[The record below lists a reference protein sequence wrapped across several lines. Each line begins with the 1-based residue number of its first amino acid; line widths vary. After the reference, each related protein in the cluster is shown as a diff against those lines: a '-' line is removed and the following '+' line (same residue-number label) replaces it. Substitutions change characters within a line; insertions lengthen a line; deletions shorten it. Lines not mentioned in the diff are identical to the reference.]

1 MVLKKPLKLT
11 FKYNAPLRSCISK
24 IHNTFINNAKDLD
37 FVMPFYNPLEYSNNY
52 SMTSGRWNYY
62 RDKINGSAIENNNAN
77 NRIDNNKTITSKYFE
92 YKTKVTGSTP
102 DDSNILDAEFVVPL
116 KHLSNFWRS
125 LDFPLINCET
135 ELDLSW

>member
-24 IHNTFINNAKDLD
+24 INNTFIDNAKDLD

-62 RDKINGSAIENNNAN
+62 RDKINDSAIENDNAN
-77 NRIDNNKTITSKYFE
+77 NRINNNKTITKEYFE
-92 YKTKVTGSTP
+92 SKTKVTGSTP
-102 DDSNILDAEFVVPL
+102 DDNNILDAEFVVPL
-116 KHLSNFWRS
+116 KHLSNFGD
-125 LDFPLINCET
+125 LLIFHC
-135 ELDLSW
+135 